1 MVSQKNALA
10 SQSYSD
16 IVISANESSG
26 IVCVS
31 VRRQS
36 GEATALTR
44 ASDTTIGMLTDDA
57 KPAKDV
63 DAIAGVAGD
72 GAWLLIGARTDG
84 RIVMRHA
91 YGSATELWASFF
103 GSLCFATA

>member
-1 MVSQKNALA
+1 MVSQKNVLA
-10 SQSYSD
+10 SQNYSD
-16 IVISANESSG
+16 IVVSATETSG

-44 ASDTTIGMLTDDA
+44 TSDTVIGTLA
-57 KPAKDV
+57 EGARPARDV

-72 GAWLLIGARTDG
+72 GAWLLVGARTDG